1 MASTIAR
8 IHQGGFV
15 EDMKRPYSGFFMAF
29 RIIYIHEKAP
39 STTMFDPVMYGQAS
53 EARNV

>member
-1 MASTIAR
+1 
-8 IHQGGFV
+8 
-15 EDMKRPYSGFFMAF
+15 MKRPYSGFFMAF